1 MQVIDW
7 GLAKM
12 VRSETATTP
21 ELADEVE
28 PGTVYGLKQTTA
40 STGSETTAGTAWARR
55 AYMAPEQARG
65 EPRLDARADVFGL
78 GATLCEILTGKP
90 PYTGRDMHAVYEQAR
105 RGNWPRRGRGWRTA
119 ERTGNW

>member
-12 VRSETATTP
+12 VRAATAVVA
-21 ELADEVE
+21 EDEE
-28 PGTVYGLKQTTA
+28 PGTIHGLKQTAVTA
-40 STGSETTAGTAWARR
+40 GSETTVGTALGTL

-65 EPRLDARADVFGL
+65 ESRLDARADVFGL
-78 GATLCEILTGKP
+78 GAILCEILTGKP

-105 RGNWPRRGRGWRTA
+105 RGELAEAWARLAARGADGEW
-119 ERTGNW
+119 